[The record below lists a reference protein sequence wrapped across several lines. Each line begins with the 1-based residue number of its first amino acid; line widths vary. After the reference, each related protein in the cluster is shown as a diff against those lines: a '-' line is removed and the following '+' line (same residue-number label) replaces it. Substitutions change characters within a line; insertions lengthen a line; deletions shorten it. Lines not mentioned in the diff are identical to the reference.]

1 MEMHVN
7 VVDSCLS
14 VTCTCTWCIVMIC
27 IQINH
32 VCLYT
37 TVGLITTLV
46 HVCSIVSSVPWWSFI
61 RVMGLSLF
69 VNYFVLQ
76 RSMLLP
82 LCSLMR

>member
-1 MEMHVN
+1 MSISYMYMYLVHCN
-7 VVDSCLS
+7 DLHPDKSCLL
-14 VTCTCTWCIVMIC
+14 V
-27 IQINH
+27 
-32 VCLYT
+32 

-46 HVCSIVSSVPWWSFI
+46 HICSIVSSVPWWSFI